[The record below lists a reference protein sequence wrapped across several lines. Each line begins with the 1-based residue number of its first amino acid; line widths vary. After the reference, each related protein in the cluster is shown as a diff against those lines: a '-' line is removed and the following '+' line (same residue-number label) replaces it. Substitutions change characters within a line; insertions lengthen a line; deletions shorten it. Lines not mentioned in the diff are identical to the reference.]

1 MLINPD
7 HDPAPLDQRAGLTV
21 DKVDQ
26 LSSMMLLGIAVVGA
40 VGVTIAHLVVG

>member
-7 HDPAPLDQRAGLTV
+7 HDPAHLTPTTGQTV

-40 VGVTIAHLVVG
+40 LGVTVVHLMVG